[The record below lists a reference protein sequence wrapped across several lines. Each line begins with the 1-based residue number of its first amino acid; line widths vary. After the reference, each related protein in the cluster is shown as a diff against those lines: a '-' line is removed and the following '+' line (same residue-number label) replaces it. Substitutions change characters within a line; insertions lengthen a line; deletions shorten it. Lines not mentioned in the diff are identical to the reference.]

1 MQRSLYSEMKRW
13 KESGGRTAL
22 LIDGARRVGKS
33 YLAEDFARSE
43 YRSYILIDFNR
54 AGNDVKKLFNDH
66 LDNLDTF
73 YRYLSALFG
82 VKLYERESVIV
93 LDEVQL
99 FPRAR
104 AAIKYL
110 VQDGRYDFIETGSLM
125 SIRSN
130 IQDIVIPSEE
140 RHVKLYP
147 LTFAEFLDAQGDNL
161 LMPLIQDC
169 FSSLRPM
176 GEALHRKAMDQFRRY
191 MVTGGMPQAV
201 QAYIDGR
208 DFEEIDEVKRDILSL
223 YRADIAKHSAG
234 YASKVR
240 SIFDELPAQLRK
252 HEKKFS
258 LRALN
263 KTARFRDYEESLFWL
278 DDAMIINPCF
288 CCSEPNVGL
297 RLNMERHTLKCY
309 MADTGLLVS
318 HAFDESSLVSEG
330 IYRKLLLDKLEFN
343 SGMLTE
349 NIVAQMLTA
358 SGHKLY
364 FYSCASREDAASRME
379 IDFLIRK
386 KEVTSGH
393 NISPIEVK
401 SGKNYTLSSLR
412 KCMAKYRQYLHDPYV
427 IHAQDLKKDDGII
440 YIPYYMTPLL

>member
-1 MQRSLYSEMKRW
+1 MQRSLYGEMKRW

-33 YLAEDFARSE
+33 WLAEAFARSE
-43 YRSYILIDFNR
+43 YRSYILIDFSI
-54 AGNDVKKLFNDH
+54 AGNEVKKLFNDH

-73 YRYLSALFG
+73 YRYLSALWG
-82 VKLYERESVIV
+82 VQLWERDSVIV

-104 AAIKYL
+104 AAIKYF

-125 SIRSN
+125 SVPGN
-130 IQDIVIPSEE
+130 IQNIVIPSEE

-147 LTFAEFLDAQGDNL
+147 LTFAEFLEAQGDDM

-169 FSSLRPM
+169 FFSQRPM

-223 YRADIAKHSAG
+223 YRADIAKYAG
-234 YASKVR
+234 RCAGKAR
-240 SIFDELPAQLRK
+240 SLFDELPAQLRK
-252 HEKKFS
+252 REKKFC
-258 LRALN
+258 LRTLN
-263 KTARFRDYEESLFWL
+263 KTARFREYEKAFFWL
-278 DDAMIINPCF
+278 DDAGIISPCF
-288 CCSEPNVGL
+288 CCSEPDAGL
-297 RLNMERHTLKCY
+297 KLNTERHTLKCY

-318 HAFDESSLVSEG
+318 HAFDERSLVSEG
-330 IYRKLLLDKLEFN
+330 IYRRLLLGRLEFE
-343 SGMLTE
+343 SGMLAE

-386 KEVTSGH
+386 KEAASGH
-393 NISPIEVK
+393 SILPIEVH
-401 SGKNYTLSSLR
+401 SGKHYTLSSLR
-412 KCMAKYRQYLHDPYV
+412 KCMARYRQYLHDPYV
-427 IHAQDLKKDDGII
+427 IHAKDLKKDDGII
-440 YIPYYMTPLL
+440 YIPYYMTPLM